1 MITCNVHDDVELS
14 LLSSQ
19 LPTLNVERCIAMHV
33 IM

>member
-1 MITCNVHDDVELS
+1 MIICNVDDDVELS

-19 LPTLNVERCIAMHV
+19 LPALDVDRCIAMHG